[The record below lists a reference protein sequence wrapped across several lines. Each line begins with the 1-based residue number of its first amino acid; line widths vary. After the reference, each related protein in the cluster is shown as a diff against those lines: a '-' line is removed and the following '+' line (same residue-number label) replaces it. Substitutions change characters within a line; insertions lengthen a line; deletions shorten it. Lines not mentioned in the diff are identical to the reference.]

1 MFQSVVFQIIDNLEG
16 GYYHPDMLLDGRVKD
31 KRYSASGETMFGI
44 DRLKGG
50 SINNTIAGKKFW
62 SIIDNAGARSKWR
75 WNYKGGQLEPELKT
89 LAAQMIL
96 PLYNNLSNNYLTKKA
111 IEIVN
116 KNAVLLF
123 HFVYATYNGA
133 GWFKKFATD
142 INTAL
147 ASGILDPVQLIQIA
161 LNSRLKEGL
170 TKGSKPNSLIVQS
183 AKKIQSIFNLTNPL
197 ISIIPLLLTSL
208 YLYYILKK

>member
-1 MFQSVVFQIIDNLEG
+1 MFANVVFQIIDNIEG
-16 GYYHPDMLLDGRVKD
+16 GYFHPNMLIDGRVKD
-31 KRYSASGETMFGI
+31 KRYSNSGETMFGI
-44 DRLKGG
+44 DRLRGG
-50 SINNTIAGKKFW
+50 SINNTVSGKKFW
-62 SIIDNAGARSKWR
+62 ALIDKADAKNNWR
-75 WNYKGGQLEPELKT
+75 WNFKGGELEPELKN
-89 LAAQMIL
+89 LAAQMIQ
-96 PLYNNLSNNYLTKKA
+96 PLFNNLSKNYLSKKA

-116 KNAVLLF
+116 TNAVLLF
-123 HFVYATYNGA
+123 HFIYATYNGA

-147 ASGILDPVQLIQIA
+147 AAGILDPIQLIQIA
-161 LNSRLKEGL
+161 LNSRIKEGL

-183 AKKIQSIFNLTNPL
+183 AKKIQNIFKLNNPL

>member
-16 GYYHPDMLLDGRVKD
+16 GYFHPDMLLDGRVKD
-31 KRYSASGETMFGI
+31 KRYSNSGETMFGI

-62 SIIDNAGARSKWR
+62 SLIDAAGARSKWR
-75 WNYKGGQLEPELKT
+75 WNYKGGELEPELKT

-142 INTAL
+142 INIAL

-170 TKGSKPNSLIVQS
+170 KKGSQPNSLIVQS
-183 AKKIQSIFNLTNPL
+183 AKKIQSIFKLTNPF

>member
-1 MFQSVVFQIIDNLEG
+1 MFQNVVFQIIDNLEG

-50 SINNTIAGKKFW
+50 SINKTIARKKFW
-62 SIIDNAGARSKWR
+62 SLIDNAGARSKWR

-133 GWFKKFATD
+133 GWFKKFASD

-147 ASGILDPVQLIQIA
+147 AAGILDPVQLIQIA

-170 TKGSKPNSLIVQS
+170 KKGSKPNSLIVQS
-183 AKKIQSIFNLTNPL
+183 AKKIQSIFKLTNPL

>member
-1 MFQSVVFQIIDNLEG
+1 MFQNVVFQIIDNLEC
-16 GYYHPDMLLDGRVKD
+16 GYFHPDMLSDGRVKD
-31 KRYSASGETMFGI
+31 KRYSNSGETMFGI

-62 SIIDNAGARSKWR
+62 SLIDNAGARSKWR

-147 ASGILDPVQLIQIA
+147 AAGILDPVQLIQIA

-170 TKGSKPNSLIVQS
+170 KKGSQPNSLIVQS
-183 AKKIQSIFNLTNPL
+183 AKKIQSIFKLNNPL

>member
-31 KRYSASGETMFGI
+31 KRYSNSGETMYGI

-62 SIIDNAGARSKWR
+62 SLIDNAGARSKWR

-147 ASGILDPVQLIQIA
+147 ASGILDPMQLIQIA
-161 LNSRLKEGL
+161 LNSRIKEGL
-170 TKGSKPNSLIVQS
+170 TKGSRPNSLIIQS
-183 AKKIQSIFNLTNPL
+183 AKKIQNIFKLTNPL